1 VGVASGVVVALA
13 ASTLA
18 VFAVRSQ
25 GQTVHDADLNDGGV
39 WVSSTKDGQFARL
52 NKAVGQFDA
61 GLRSPSSPGQSV
73 DVLQDEQAVAGISA
87 TGELIPIDTR
97 VGRLNES
104 LSVGIPKP
112 ASATNLT
119 VFAPRTV
126 DLHGGTIA
134 TVDPRTGKVWGTR
147 VDPGAGITGLDG
159 INAGAKPLATVGP
172 VAAVAVDVEGGIHAV
187 SAAKGTV
194 ISIPA
199 TTTGFGTPVTERIKL
214 ESRAVDITAVGT
226 RWVVYD
232 PEDDQLFVQ
241 GRSEV
246 VQPGVAHDEGQPAY
260 AALQQPGP
268 DAGAVGLQDVTSLK
282 VVSLGGFGGPSNGGV
297 EIRDLPTG
305 GQGPQTMVSRPLHL
319 GSCYYAAWAAPAA
332 TYYGQNCGSDQPTPA
347 VSIKRT
353 ENLTV
358 KDGVALRTN
367 HRLVVLNDLD
377 GGEVWDLDPKHRK
390 LDQWDSLIPPPT
402 KPDQNDK
409 KENLL
414 DEATAAQPPK
424 AKDDNLKVRPG
435 RTSKLYVL
443 DNDTDSSDSI
453 LSIDP
458 GDVSGIDLSG
468 VSASVSSDG
477 QSIDVK
483 VPADPERQSFSFKYK
498 VNNGKAPEKSQATV
512 RVTLVPDEV
521 NTPPHLRPGPAKLAN
536 KVYPVNQGKV
546 LPVQV
551 VGDWRDPES
560 DPLTVEP
567 AQAGSYVDGLGRL
580 DVRAPMKRGTVPL
593 EYSVSDG
600 RDSTTGRVSLNVL
613 GPDDKVV
620 KPQTQPDVVRGV
632 VGKPIQVEPLGN
644 DIPGADPTEPDAR
657 MRLARE
663 ITDNGSLHVDTN
675 LDTGVVTIT
684 GAAQGTFELSYG
696 AQVGGGIDSGR
707 VRVDLIADPDPD
719 APPVAVP
726 DTASLRDQSPVLVD
740 ALAND
745 YSPRADVLVTRSVS
759 VSSDNDWLRPSIYQ
773 GRWVRIEAL
782 DPSTDGA
789 RPRQGVVQYTISDG
803 SKTSTGEIDVSQFP
817 PDNTSVPVVQDD
829 TAVVRAQ
836 DSVTIPVTD
845 NDSMANGIPLVL
857 DPKSVAVVGDGSGAD
872 AAFASGNVVR
882 FVPADRNP
890 KVEETRTVEYA
901 VYPVGMPAKA
911 RTGRVTITVT
921 PLPTAQTPNQP
932 PTARSFSSSVV
943 AGEPLTITVP
953 TSGVDP
959 DGDSVTVD
967 GIVGTDGEAVDLS
980 LGRVTSFGSSTIKY
994 EAYPDSAG
1002 TEVLNY
1008 TVRDRFGATSSGF
1021 VRIGVVQPGDPQPP
1035 VAVEDVVKAAP
1046 GKRVTVDATQNDLI
1060 ARGDSVRLEY
1070 KDINDAETL
1079 KAWKV
1084 DEPNTYF
1091 STRVHAVSEG
1101 VQHIAYGIN
1110 DGLFDPSTASVSVIP
1125 VDGWKNPPVA
1135 VDDTAKPKHGETT
1148 TLVDVTANDRDIDGD
1163 RSELKVTRL
1172 LSPEGTIEGNQ
1183 VRVKVLDHP
1192 HTVPY
1197 VITDGDGE
1205 QAMALIHVPTGD
1217 NGAPYVTGKVIE
1229 MDKDSTKSVKLADYV
1244 TSPRAR
1250 VVSITTAENVSAS
1263 PSDKLTAE
1271 ADGRAGLTLTS
1282 SGGYVGPAAVMLE
1295 VSDQET
1301 LEQKD
1306 FGTAYVSIPVQV
1318 GPKVPLLRCPD
1329 FAITVNAAGL
1339 PRDIDIPTL
1348 CHAWVPI
1355 GMTLD
1360 DAAFDVSWDPESKGT
1375 KLSTSGPGNRLV
1387 TVRADEDAPTSTNG
1401 RIKIGVRGGVQPP
1414 SYVRVTVIGLADKG
1428 AQAAAQGGNSLPQMA
1443 MPRMRPFTVSGLKA
1457 GSSQT
1462 VNLRSYLDS
1471 PLAKPDCTI
1480 TAAAP
1485 APGSGLSTSYSGCN
1499 LTVSAGPEAKGT
1511 SSVSVTVSDHPG
1523 RNAAGRGTVD
1533 ILGHPG
1539 KPAGVSAEADRV
1551 NGGTARVNWTPPAY
1565 DGGSPITSYT
1575 VRWSGGSQRCYAS
1588 PCTIGGLTNGQSYTF
1603 RVLAT
1608 NGVGDGPPSDPSNA
1622 VKPDTKPNP
1631 VSGVHLVRRGDGS
1644 LVAGWSRPA
1653 KKGSDITQYNVRATD
1668 TTNGNIRQATVAAS
1682 QLQATISGL
1691 TNNHSQNVRVRARNG
1706 AGWGNFGPAVR
1717 MQSAGTPPAVPRP
1730 TLNPRGPG
1738 AARSSEALKISWPAV
1753 SPNGPALVRYT
1764 IYRKI
1769 GSGGWS
1775 ARKTTSPGTR
1785 TWTDTVPYDGRTY
1798 TYTVT
1803 ATNGAGKQSPRS
1815 NTASFRSVGIPA
1827 TPGRPSV
1834 STPNPNYSAVVRV
1847 RLGDSRSGGFTKL
1860 QWQNSRGRTGTVSC
1874 GCPEGTVKQFTIGS
1888 LGTTSQ
1894 TLKVRAYNGRS
1905 WSAWSS
1911 SSNSYQAYGPTKA
1924 PTGLRSAVVSGDNV
1938 RWTWSLPTN
1947 GRSID
1952 KVQVRGSWSGTYGR
1966 ITSFERDGSPG
1977 GSYRLSVRAH
1987 SAAGWSGWTAYASRS
2002 IPEPVPS
2009 VTVRNP
2015 GKHRTGGSCDN
2026 YASCY
2031 EIQWSIKNF
2040 KPGNY
2045 TYTCQSSAYGNF
2057 YSGSMTVTGPNSY
2070 TKSGWCVVDTRNNS
2084 WAGITLSGGP
2094 SGTHG
2099 DKNYNW

>member
-1 VGVASGVVVALA
+1 VGVASGLVVTLA
-13 ASTLA
+13 ATTLT
-18 VFAVRSQ
+18 VFAVRSE
-25 GQTVHDADLNDGGV
+25 GQTVHEADLNDGGV
-39 WVSSTKDGQFARL
+39 WVSSTRDGRFARV
-52 NKAVGQFDA
+52 NKAIGQFDA
-61 GLRSPSSPGQSV
+61 GLLSPSAPGQSI
-73 DVLQDEQAVAGISA
+73 DILQDDQAVAGLSA
-87 TGELIPIDTR
+87 TGELVPIDTR
-97 VGRLNES
+97 VGRLDES

-147 VDPGAGITGLDG
+147 VDTDAGITGLDG

-172 VAAVAVDVEGGIHAV
+172 VAAVAVDVKGGIHAV
-187 SAAKGTV
+187 SAARGAV
-194 ISIPA
+194 VSIPA
-199 TTTGFGTPVTERIKL
+199 TATGFGPPVTESIKL
-214 ESRAVDITAVGT
+214 ESKAVDISAVGT
-226 RWVVYD
+226 RWVVYN

-246 VQPGVAHDEGQPAY
+246 VQPGVAHEEGEPAY

-268 DAGAVGLQDVTSLK
+268 DADAVGLQDATSLK

-297 EIRDLPTG
+297 QVRDLPTG

-319 GSCYYAAWAAPAA
+319 GSCYYAAWAAAA
-332 TYYGQNCGSDQPTPA
+332 VTYYGQNCGDDQPAPA
-347 VSIKRT
+347 VSIRRRRA
-353 ENLTV
+353 LTP

-367 HRLVVLNDLD
+367 HRLVVINDLD
-377 GGEVWDLDPKHRK
+377 GGQVWDLDPQHRK
-390 LDQWDSLIPPPT
+390 LDQWDSLIPPPRN
-402 KPDQNDK
+402 PNDNDK

-414 DEATAAQPPK
+414 DEASTAQPPK
-424 AKDDNLKVRPG
+424 AQDDNLKVRPG
-435 RTSKLYVL
+435 RTSKLHVL
-443 DNDTDSSDSI
+443 DNDTDASGSI

-458 GDVSGIDLSG
+458 GDVSGMDLAG
-468 VSASVSSDG
+468 VTASVASDG

-498 VNNGKAPEKSQATV
+498 VDNGTAPQKSQATV
-512 RVTLVPDEV
+512 RVSLVPDQV
-521 NTPPHLRPGPAKLAN
+521 NTPPHLRPGPATLAN
-536 KVYPVNQGKV
+536 KVYPVNLGKV

-551 VGDWRDPES
+551 IGDWRDPES

-567 AQAGSYVDGLGRL
+567 VQEGSYVDGLGRL
-580 DVRAPMKRGTVPL
+580 DVQAPMKRGTVPV

-600 RDSTTGRVSLNVL
+600 RDPATGRLSLDVL
-613 GPDDKVV
+613 GPDDTVV

-644 DIPGADPTEPDAR
+644 DIAGADPTEPDAR
-657 MRLARE
+657 LRLARE
-663 ITDNGSLHVDTN
+663 IPETGSLHVDTN
-675 LDTGVVTIT
+675 LDTGVATIT
-684 GAAQGTFELSYG
+684 GSAPGTFELGYG
-696 AQVGGGIDSGR
+696 AQVGSGIDSGR
-707 VRVDLIADPDPD
+707 IRVDLIADPDPD

-726 DTASLRDQSPVLVD
+726 DTASLRDQAPVLVD
-740 ALAND
+740 VLAND
-745 YSPRADVLVTRSVS
+745 YSPRADVLVTRSVA
-759 VSSDNDWLRPSIYQ
+759 VGSDNDWLRPSIYQ

-789 RPRQGVVQYTISDG
+789 RPRQGSVQYTISDG
-803 SKTSTGEIDVSQFP
+803 TKTSTGEVDVSQFP
-817 PDNTSVPVVQDD
+817 PDTTSVPVVQDD

-857 DPKSVAVVGDGSGAD
+857 DPTSVKVVGDGAGAD

-890 KVEETRTVEYA
+890 TVEETRTVEYA
-901 VYPVGMPAKA
+901 VYPIGMPAKA
-911 RTGRVTITVT
+911 RTGRVTVTVM
-921 PLPTAQTPNQP
+921 PLPTATTPNQA

-967 GIVGTDGEAVDLS
+967 GIVGTDGDAVDLS

-994 EAYPDSAG
+994 EAYPQSAG

-1008 TVRDRFGATSSGF
+1008 TVRDRFGATSQGF

-1046 GKRVTVDATQNDLI
+1046 GKTVTVDATENDLI

-1079 KAWKV
+1079 RAWKV

-1091 STRVHAVSEG
+1091 STKVQPVEKG

-1110 DGLFDPSTASVSVIP
+1110 DGLFDPSHASVSVIP

-1135 VDDTAKPKHGETT
+1135 VDDTAKPKPGEKT
-1148 TLVDVTANDRDIDGD
+1148 TLVDVLANDRDIDGD
-1163 RSELKVTRL
+1163 RSQLKVTKL
-1172 LSPEGTIEGNQ
+1172 LSPEGAIEGDQ
-1183 VRVKVLDHP
+1183 VRVNILDHP

-1197 VITDGDGE
+1197 VITDADGQ
-1205 QAMALIHVPTGD
+1205 QAMALIHVPTGSS
-1217 NGAPYVTGKVIE
+1217 GVPHVTGKVIE
-1229 MDKDSTKSVKLADYV
+1229 MHKDSTKSVRLADYV
-1244 TSPRAR
+1244 RSPRAK
-1250 VVSITTAENVSAS
+1250 VVSITTTENISAS

-1271 ADGRAGLTLTS
+1271 ADGKTGLRLTS

-1306 FGTAYVSIPVQV
+1306 FGTAYVSIPIQV

-1339 PRDIDIPTL
+1339 PRELDIPTL

-1360 DAAFDVSWDPESKGT
+1360 DAAFDTSWDPESKGAH
-1375 KLSTSGPGNRLV
+1375 LSTSGPGNRLV

-1401 RIKIGVRGGVQPP
+1401 RIRITARGGVQPP

-1428 AQAAAQGGNSLPQMA
+1428 GAQAASQGNTLPDMA
-1443 MPRMRPFTVSGLKA
+1443 MPRLRPFTVSGLKA

-1471 PLAKPDCTI
+1471 PLAKPDCAI

-1485 APGSGLSTSYSGCN
+1485 APGSGLSTSYSGCH
-1499 LTVSAGPEAKGT
+1499 LTVRAGADAKGA

-1523 RNAAGRGTVD
+1523 RNAMGRGTVD

-1539 KPAGVSAEADRV
+1539 RPTGLSAEADRV

-1575 VRWSGGSQRCYAS
+1575 VGWSGGSQRCYAA
-1588 PCTIGGLTNGQSYTF
+1588 PCTIGGLTNGKAYRFT
-1603 RVLAT
+1603 VLAT
-1608 NGVGDGPPSDPSNA
+1608 NGVGDGPPAGPSNA
-1622 VKPDTKPNP
+1622 VTPDTRPNP

-1644 LVAGWSRPA
+1644 LVVGWSRPA
-1653 KKGSDITQYNVRATD
+1653 KKGSDVTQYDVRAVD
-1668 TTNGNIRQATVAAS
+1668 TSSGTARSATVSAA
-1682 QLQATISGL
+1682 QLQATIGGL
-1691 TNNHSQNVRVRARNG
+1691 NNNHSQNVRVRARNG
-1706 AGWGNFGPAVR
+1706 AGWGDFGPAAQL
-1717 MQSAGTPPAVPRP
+1717 QSAGTPPAVPRP
-1730 TLNPRGPG
+1730 TLTPRGPG
-1738 AARSSEALKISWPAV
+1738 AARSSEALKISWSAV
-1753 SPNGPALVRYT
+1753 SPNGPPMIRYT
-1764 IYRKI
+1764 VYRRI

-1775 ARKTTSPGTR
+1775 VRKVVSPSTR
-1785 TWTDTVPYDGRTY
+1785 TWTDTVPYDGRSY
-1798 TYTVT
+1798 TYVVT
-1803 ATNGAGKQSPRS
+1803 ATNGAGKESAKS
-1815 NTASFRSVGIPA
+1815 NTASFTSVGIPEQPSKPVVKTPSANNGA
-1827 TPGRPSV
+1827 TV
-1834 STPNPNYSAVVRV
+1834 TVTLN
-1847 RLGDSRSGGFTKL
+1847 DSRATRYSQL
-1860 QWQNSRGRTGTVSC
+1860 QWQIGSGSVH
-1874 GCPEGTVKQFTIGS
+1874 TIGCS
-1888 LGTTSQ
+1888 CAENATTSFKITGLSVAANQ
-1894 TLKVRAYNGRS
+1894 QLRVKAYNGRS
-1905 WSAWSS
+1905 WSSWS
-1911 SSNSYQAYGPTKA
+1911 AYSGPFQPYGATKT
-1924 PTGLRSAVVSGDNV
+1924 PTNGQHSATGKTVTFS
-1938 RWTWSLPTN
+1938 WSLPTN
-1947 GRSID
+1947 GRPID
-1952 KVQVRGSWSGTYGR
+1952 KVKINGTVYNSAKR
-1966 ITSFERDGSPG
+1966 SISYT
-1977 GSYRLSVRAH
+1977 GSYGQSYTVKVWAH
-1987 SAAGWSGWTAYASRS
+1987 SVAGWSAGYLQMSQRAAAA
-2002 IPEPVPS
+2002 PPS
-2009 VTVRNP
+2009 ATVTVKNP
-2015 GKHRTGGSCDN
+2015 SKHRTAGTCDN
-2026 YASCY
+2026 YATCY
-2031 EIQWSIKNF
+2031 EIQWTIKNF

-2045 TYTCQSSAYGNF
+2045 TYTCQSSTYGNF
-2057 YSGSMTVTGPNSY
+2057 YSETVRVTSSTSY